1 MSDIFDTIKSSAE
14 KAKDGAVK
22 IGKHVVDKTSSFM
35 NLTKIKFAIGE
46 EESKIK
52 EVYTEIGKVIY
63 DNYTKG
69 DYVEDDIRSFCEKI
83 DKHTEELMILRKRA
97 EEMEGSTKCPNCG
110 TYNKKES
117 AFCSKCGAPTG
128 GTDCADEEE
137 PEEVITIKP
146 VKPDEND
153 D

>member
-1 MSDIFDTIKSSAE
+1 
-14 KAKDGAVK
+14 
-22 IGKHVVDKTSSFM
+22 
-35 NLTKIKFAIGE
+35 
-46 EESKIK
+46 
-52 EVYTEIGKVIY
+52 VIY

>member
-52 EVYTEIGKVIY
+52 
-63 DNYTKG
+63 
-69 DYVEDDIRSFCEKI
+69 
-83 DKHTEELMILRKRA
+83 
-97 EEMEGSTKCPNCG
+97 KCIP
-110 TYNKKES
+110 KS
-117 AFCSKCGAPTG
+117 AK
-128 GTDCADEEE
+128 
-137 PEEVITIKP
+137 
-146 VKPDEND
+146 
-153 D
+153 